1 MVFAKLRSPVIL
13 VHGLLGFDQICVAGQ
28 TLATYFPGVA
38 SALKEGG
45 NRVHTACLSPTAG
58 IECRAAELKR
68 FIDRVSPLE
77 PVHLIA
83 HSLGGLDARYMISRL
98 GMANRVQSLT
108 TLGTPHRGT
117 SFADW
122 GIRVT
127 EWIVRP
133 TLELLQL
140 PYQAFYD
147 LTRDRCQRFN
157 AEVTDAPEVRYF
169 SVAGEHDG
177 SILAPEWLL
186 PFRVVQYAEGPND
199 GVVSVAS
206 ARYGED
212 CEIWPGNHFSMLN
225 WTAVRGQKN
234 CETLPRWAKLVDRL
248 RDIGF

>member
-1 MVFAKLRSPVIL
+1 
-13 VHGLLGFDQICVAGQ
+13 
-28 TLATYFPGVA
+28 
-38 SALKEGG
+38 
-45 NRVHTACLSPTAG
+45 
-58 IECRAAELKR
+58 
-68 FIDRVSPLE
+68 
-77 PVHLIA
+77 
-83 HSLGGLDARYMISRL
+83 
-98 GMANRVQSLT
+98 
-108 TLGTPHRGT
+108 HRGT

-199 GVVSVAS
+199 GVVPVAP

-225 WTAVRGQKN
+225 WTAVRGQNN
-234 CETLPRWAKLVDRL
+234 CETLSRWAKLVDRL